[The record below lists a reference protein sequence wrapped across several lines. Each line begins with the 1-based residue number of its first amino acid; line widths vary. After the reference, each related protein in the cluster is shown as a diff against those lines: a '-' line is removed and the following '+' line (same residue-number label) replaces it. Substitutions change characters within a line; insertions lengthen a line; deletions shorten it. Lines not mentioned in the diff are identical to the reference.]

1 MNANDRL
8 AVLILHAVLAHSG
21 RLGDEQAIDRL
32 VNQVVA
38 DAFPEATKEE
48 IRATIGYMRDAI
60 DAELQRR
67 RRLS

>member
-8 AVLILHAVLAHSG
+8 AVLILHAVLSHCG
-21 RLGDEQAIDRL
+21 RLGDEQAMDRL

-38 DAFPEATKEE
+38 DAFPEATNGE
-48 IRATIGYMRDAI
+48 IRATIANMRDAI
-60 DAELQRR
+60 DAELQRQ